1 MTQKTFYITTALY
14 YSNSNL
20 HIGHAYE
27 VVAADAMARYKRLR
41 GYDVKFLTGMDE
53 HGQKIEQAA
62 QKAGISPKQQVDKVA
77 DITRDLF
84 KTLDISHDIFW
95 RTTDPAH
102 IAAVKKIFN
111 QLYQQGDIYKGAYK
125 GLYCTPC
132 ETFQTKA
139 QLEDGKFCPVCKR
152 EVSQVD
158 EEAYFFKLSKYQDKL
173 INLIRDNENFL
184 LPKSRATE
192 MLNNFLYKG
201 LEDLCV
207 SRTSFKWGIPLDFD
221 QDHVSYVWVDAL
233 SNYINA
239 LGFLGDD
246 DSDYKKYWPADIHVV
261 GKDIVRFHTLIWPAL
276 LMALDQPLPKQV
288 FGHGWLHV
296 DGTKIGKSLGNAI
309 DPTALVETYGV
320 DAIRYFLLKEVP
332 FGQDGNYTEEILIN
346 RINAD
351 LANDIGNLLSRT
363 VGMIDKYFLGKLPQT
378 QAPTEFDSGLQQLAE
393 NVANQAGNHYDKLEF
408 DQALG
413 KIWDVIDHANKYID
427 KVEPWKMAKEQD
439 KQPQLAGCLYL
450 LSECLRIIAILIE
463 PVMPNTPTKIFHQ
476 LNITDGTSWDE
487 ASIFGLLPKQVSP
500 TKGDPLF
507 PRIDTNR
514 ANT

>member
-1 MTQKTFYITTALY
+1 MQKTFYITTALY
-14 YSNSNL
+14 YSNSSL

-41 GYDVKFLTGMDE
+41 GFDVKFLTGMDE

-62 QKAGISPKQQVDKVA
+62 EKAGVTPQEQVDGVA
-77 DITRDLF
+77 QVTRELF
-84 KTLDISHDIFW
+84 ETLDIDFDIFW
-95 RTTDPAH
+95 RTTDPRH
-102 IAAVKKIFN
+102 KSAVKKIFN
-111 QLYQQGDIYKGAYK
+111 QLYEQGDIYKGAYK

-139 QLEDGKFCPVCKR
+139 QLEEGNLCPVCKR
-152 EVSQVD
+152 EVGEID
-158 EEAYFFKLSKYQDKL
+158 EEAYFFRMSKYQDRLTRL
-173 INLIRDNENFL
+173 IEDNPDFL

-192 MLNNFLYKG
+192 MLNNFLRKG

-221 QDHVSYVWVDAL
+221 PNHVSYVWVDAL
-233 SNYINA
+233 SNYAVA
-239 LGFLGDD
+239 LGFMSDD
-246 DSDYKKYWPADIHVV
+246 ETDYKKYWPADVHIV

-309 DPTALVETYGV
+309 DPTELVDTYGI

-332 FGQDGNYTEEILIN
+332 FGQDGNYTEEILVN

-363 VGMIDKYFLGKLPQT
+363 VGMIDKYFGGKLP
-378 QAPTEFDSGLQQLAE
+378 ADHASTEFDEELLV
-393 NVANQAGNHYDKLEF
+393 VARNAANEANAHYDHMEF

-413 KIWDVIDHANKYID
+413 KIWEVIDRANKYID
-427 KVEPWKMAKEQD
+427 KVEPWKLVKEEG
-439 KQPQLAGCLYL
+439 KGAELAGSLYIL
-450 LSECLRIIAILIE
+450 AECLRIIAILVE
-463 PVMPNTPTKIFHQ
+463 PVMPNIPDKIFSQ
-476 LNITDGTSWDE
+476 LNIDDHTKWDD
-487 ASIFGLLPKQVSP
+487 AATFGLLPKEVQP

-507 PRIDTNR
+507 PRIDTKTR
-514 ANT
+514 